1 MKEIKQVTVVDYA
14 WRRRQE
20 PEQRAQCVVRD
31 PLRDVKLLRITVVSE
46 MTDSVIINTII
57 NKQELKVER
66 KVL

>member
-46 MTDSVIINTII
+46 MTDCDY
-57 NKQELKVER
+57 KYHHK
-66 KVL
+66 